1 MRHFGSNP
9 QLYGLLSVFLFIG
22 TDICLPLLAQET
34 TIDYDQYYGK
44 TDIFVLN
51 RLPDLP
57 GEIPSDTRL
66 ESSGAIIGRI
76 IIHIKNIFNLQNPKE
91 DKFLYSLVN
100 KLHVTTRETVIRDQ
114 LLFKQ
119 GDLYLRRILAETER
133 NLRARDYFYGARIFP
148 IAYHDNVV
156 DVVVISR
163 DVWTLSLGVNYSR
176 QGGEDKSSIIV
187 QETNLFGFGKQF
199 GFSRN
204 NSVDR
209 IENEFLYK
217 DENIAGGRHSMSVKY
232 SDNSDGNNRAIKFER
247 PFYALDTQW
256 SYGADLQTLEQT
268 TQLFSGGVVFDR
280 FTHNRTVG
288 SVYGG
293 YSRGYQKGRIVR
305 WQWGYSYTKDEYTSH
320 PDTVSADNQPKDN
333 RLAYPWLSTAIIE
346 DKFLKSQ
353 RLYQSGDIE
362 DVNVGDNTSLKIGL
376 LGEITESNVDG
387 IVYNAA
393 YSSGQRHTASNF
405 WFYSL
410 SVSGRVEDS
419 KSKDVIVA
427 TSSDYFI
434 PASRKKS
441 FFINLQLKLAS
452 NFSNQDQFTLGGDTG
467 LRGYPLRYQAGNKL
481 ALLTLETRF
490 YSDTK
495 ILHTF
500 RVGTAIFFDIGRAWD
515 ANVADNKDPGPL
527 QDIGFGLRFASM
539 RTSDRRVLHLDVAIP
554 LDGNSSVDRVQ
565 FLVKTKDNF

>member
-22 TDICLPLLAQET
+22 TDICLPLLAQEE

-66 ESSGAIIGRI
+66 ESSGATIGRI
-76 IIHIKNIFNLQNPKE
+76 IIHIKNVYNMRNPKE
-91 DKFLYSLVN
+91 DKLLYSLAN
-100 KLHVTTRETVIRDQ
+100 KLHMTTRETVVRDQ

-119 GDLYLRRILAETER
+119 GDPYSRRILAETER
-133 NLRARDYFYGARIFP
+133 NLRARDYLYDAHIFP
-148 IAYHDNVV
+148 IAYHDNLV
-156 DVVVISR
+156 DVVVITR
-163 DVWTLSLGVNYSR
+163 DVWTLSLGINYSR
-176 QGGEDKSSIIV
+176 EGGQDRSSIGIK
-187 QETNLFGFGKQF
+187 ENNLFGFGKRLEF
-199 GFSRN
+199 ARN
-204 NSVDR
+204 NSIDR

-217 DENIAGGRHSMSVKY
+217 DENVAGGRHYMSIKY
-232 SDNSDGNNRAIKFER
+232 SDNSDGINRAIGFGR

-256 SYGADLQTLEQT
+256 SYGANLQAIEET
-268 TQLFSGGVVFDR
+268 TQLFSGGEVFDR
-280 FTHNRTVG
+280 FIHNRTAG

-293 YSRGYQKGRIVR
+293 HSKGYKKGRIVW
-305 WQWGYSYTKDEYTSH
+305 WQWGYSYTKDEYTPHS
-320 PDTVSADNQPKDN
+320 DTVSADNQPEDN
-333 RLAYPWLSTAIIE
+333 RLAYPWLSTAITE
-346 DKFLKSQ
+346 DKFLKAQ
-353 RLYQSGDIE
+353 RLYQSGDTE
-362 DVNVGDNTSLKIGL
+362 DVNVGDSTFLKIGIL
-376 LGEITESNVDG
+376 SEITGSDVDG
-387 IVYNAA
+387 IVYDAVYN
-393 YSSGQRHTASNF
+393 SGHRHTTNNF

-434 PASRKKS
+434 PASRKQS

-452 NFSNQDQFTLGGDTG
+452 NFLNQDQFTLGGDTG

-481 ALLTLETRF
+481 ALLTLETRY

-515 ANVADNKDPGPL
+515 ADVADNPDSGL
-527 QDIGFGLRFASM
+527 LRDIGFGLRFASM
-539 RTSDRRVLHLDVAIP
+539 RSSDRKVLHLDVAIP
-554 LDGNSSVDRVQ
+554 LDGDSSIDRVQ
-565 FLVKTKDNF
+565 FIVKSKDHF